1 MLYDRVMRN
10 IQKYMNTKHTKL
22 KAHEF
27 IHKRG
32 ESRKAE
38 KFFRK
43 FTFRVPGL
51 GSHLRVEPES
61 RVSGPTYE
69 MGPGSW
75 ILGVGSYFLEMS
87 ITWYLYNLFKL
98 QLQSLQPLARD
109 ILSNFIHYYDSLH
122 KPYISNCRPNCADAY
137 RP

>member
-32 ESRKAE
+32 ESRKTE

-43 FTFRVPGL
+43 FTYRVLGL
-51 GSHLRVEPES
+51 GSHLRVESGS
-61 RVSGPTYE
+61 RVSGPTFRVPGPTYE
-69 MGPGSW
+69 MGPGSRV
-75 ILGVGSYFLEMS
+75 LGVGSYFSEMP
-87 ITWYLYNLFKL
+87 IT
-98 QLQSLQPLARD
+98 
-109 ILSNFIHYYDSLH
+109 
-122 KPYISNCRPNCADAY
+122 
-137 RP
+137 

>member
-32 ESRKAE
+32 ESRKTE

-43 FTFRVPGL
+43 FTFRVLGL
-51 GSHLRVEPES
+51 GSHLRV
-61 RVSGPTYE
+61 
-69 MGPGSW
+69 
-75 ILGVGSYFLEMS
+75 
-87 ITWYLYNLFKL
+87 
-98 QLQSLQPLARD
+98 
-109 ILSNFIHYYDSLH
+109 
-122 KPYISNCRPNCADAY
+122 
-137 RP
+137 